1 MATATRSVEIEPI
14 DRLGEKIRRL
24 VEMVERLRADIAEAA
39 AENQRLTME
48 ADTLRARL
56 AAGDSI
62 ASELSTLRKE
72 RDVIRTRVSDMLE
85 ELEALNL

>member
-1 MATATRSVEIEPI
+1 MPTATRVEIEPI

-24 VEMVERLRADIAEAA
+24 VELVERLRADVAEAA

-48 ADTLRARL
+48 TDALRARL

-62 ASELSTLRKE
+62 ASELSAMRKE
-72 RDVIRTRVSDMLE
+72 RDVIRTRVGDMLE